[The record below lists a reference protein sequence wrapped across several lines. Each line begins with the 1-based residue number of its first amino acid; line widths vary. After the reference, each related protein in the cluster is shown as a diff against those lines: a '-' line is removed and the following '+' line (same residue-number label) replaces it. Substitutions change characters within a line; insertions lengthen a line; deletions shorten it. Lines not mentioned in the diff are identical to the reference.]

1 MYYETD
7 IFAVTDKWFSQHDIG
22 HRIKESP
29 ARFEMIKHSRL
40 GRTSGGT
47 APLIRCWRE
56 SVI

>member
-1 MYYETD
+1 MKTD
-7 IFAVTDKWFSQHDIG
+7 IFAVTENWFSQHDIG